1 MKGWTPDMDTNR
13 TLTNEPSR
21 TLQVGEI
28 KFEYLIV
35 PQGDYVDAGLLVAM
49 GHLAQ
54 EIGLPTA
61 FRRFI
66 HLKQK
71 QLRYDPIDKL
81 LTFFVSLVD
90 GCGYTSDI
98 NQRLKPYPA
107 LARAWGL
114 TEFAGQ
120 NAVNGTLHALK
131 WEHLQQIEQAFQLL
145 FEQNSLALRQSLQ
158 DPLVVDIDTKG
169 LSVSPRSKRFEWAE
183 RGYFPDKRN
192 QKGLQ
197 FSVAFIGAEFREV
210 LGGHLAPG
218 YAHVTHNLP
227 AILQLVEKRLGTPP
241 RRGDLLKQRA
251 RLFQTEVKT
260 QLERAEAYE
269 RRIQRAYEHLGTLHR
284 RIATHQAQIQALKAR
299 VRRLP
304 KRKRKL
310 QRQIAAHQT
319 KIRQDHRREKVDR
332 KRVEA
337 LQQRVAQVR
346 QEAELL
352 HEGCRNLL
360 SLAETPIEIG
370 KVRLILLR
378 SDSALGAGETIS
390 QLLERG
396 YLFIVKGRDARTA
409 RKLAPQIMPN
419 EWQRVDAHLRA
430 AEAHTTRI
438 HGCPFDVRLVVCE
451 RTNER
456 GQVSY
461 YVLVTNLPSSTCA
474 TVALVQF
481 YNARQT
487 IEAFNKVV
495 DNVLYLTHLRT
506 GSITANEAVAQF
518 AMLAHDLLSWSAHRF
533 FTGTP
538 YEGIAMREWVQK
550 GLHVIARVSWPQ
562 PNICRTEFTQDSPY
576 ARAFVTG
583 TQGTNGQLPLPLD
596 FSSPAGARKIE

>member
-1 MKGWTPDMDTNR
+1 VNSNR
-13 TLTNEPSR
+13 TLPNEPSR
-21 TLQVGEI
+21 TLQVGEL
-28 KFEYLIV
+28 KFEYLLV
-35 PQGDYVDAGLLVAM
+35 PQGDYVDDGLLLAM

-54 EIGLPTA
+54 EMGLPAA
-61 FRRFI
+61 FRHFL

-81 LTFFVSLVD
+81 LTFFVSLVE

-98 NQRLKPYPA
+98 NHRLKPYPA

-120 NAVNGTLHALK
+120 NAVNGTLHALT
-131 WEHLQQIEQAFQLL
+131 WEHVQQIEQVFQQL
-145 FEQNSLALRQSLQ
+145 FAQNSLALRQSLA

-169 LSVSPRSKRFEWAE
+169 LAVSPRSKRFEWAE
-183 RGYFPDKRN
+183 RGYFPDARN

-197 FSVAFIGAEFREV
+197 FSAAFIGAEFREV

-227 AILQLVEKRLGTPP
+227 AILQLVEQRLGTPL
-241 RRGDLLKQRA
+241 RRSELLKQHA
-251 RLFQTEVKT
+251 RLLQAEAKT
-260 QLERAEAYE
+260 QRERAAAAEQ
-269 RRIQRAYEHLGTLHR
+269 RIQRLYEHLGALQR
-284 RIATHQAQIQALKAR
+284 RIAAHQAQIQALQVR
-299 VRRLP
+299 IRRLP

-310 QRQIAAHQT
+310 QRQIAKHQV
-319 KIRQDHRREKVDR
+319 KMRQDRRREKANR
-332 KRVEA
+332 KRIET
-337 LQQRVAQVR
+337 LRQRGAQIH
-346 QEAELL
+346 QEADLL
-352 HEGCRNLL
+352 QEGSCNLL
-360 SLAETPIEIG
+360 NLADTPIELG

-390 QLLERG
+390 LLLERG
-396 YLFIVKGRDARTA
+396 YLFLVKGRDARTA
-409 RKLAPQIMPN
+409 RKLAAEISPT
-419 EWQRVDAHLRA
+419 EWQRVDAQLRA
-430 AEAHTTRI
+430 AEAHTTRV
-438 HGCPFDVRLVVCE
+438 HRCPFDVRVVVCE

-456 GQVSY
+456 GQVSAY
-461 YVLVTNLPSSTCA
+461 ALVTNLPCDTFG

-495 DNVLYLTHLRT
+495 ANVLYLTHLRT
-506 GSITANEAVAQF
+506 GSITANEAVTQF
-518 AMLAHDLLSWSAHRF
+518 AMLAHDFLSWAAHRF

-538 YEGIAMREWVQK
+538 YAGIAMRELVQK

-562 PNICRTEFTQDSPY
+562 PNVCRTEFTQDSPY

-583 TQGTNGQLPLPLD
+583 PQDVNGQPPLPLS
-596 FSSPAGARKIE
+596 FGVTATERKIE